1 MLRVML
7 PDQTAEKLQR
17 VAERQGVDATQLLV
31 QLVENH
37 LADDSLPPEAVSG
50 TLWSE
55 QEQKINQEQKQYEA
69 QHSAL
74 LKHYSGEYI
83 AMHQGAVVDHDDD
96 RVVLRRRVRARFGDT
111 PVLITP
117 VLTEA
122 RQIII
127 VHSPRLLEAGQ

>member
-1 MLRVML
+1 MRVML

-31 QLVENH
+31 QLVENYLTDDLS
-37 LADDSLPPEAVSG
+37 LAEAALE

-55 QEQKINQEQKQYEA
+55 QQQKINQEQQQYEA
-69 QHSAL
+69 QHPAL
-74 LKHYSGEYI
+74 LKSYSGEYI
-83 AMHQGAVVDHDDD
+83 AMHQGAVVDHDGD

-117 VLTEA
+117 VLAEM
-122 RQIII
+122 RQIIT
-127 VHSPRLLEAGQ
+127 VRSPRLLEAGQ

>member
-1 MLRVML
+1 ML

-31 QLVENH
+31 QLVENYLTDDLS
-37 LADDSLPPEAVSG
+37 LAEAALE

-55 QEQKINQEQKQYEA
+55 QQQKINQEQQQYEA
-69 QHSAL
+69 QHPAL
-74 LKHYSGEYI
+74 LKSYSGEYI
-83 AMHQGAVVDHDDD
+83 AMHQGAVVDHDGD

-117 VLTEA
+117 VLAEM
-122 RQIII
+122 RQIIT
-127 VHSPRLLEAGQ
+127 VRSPRLLEAGQ